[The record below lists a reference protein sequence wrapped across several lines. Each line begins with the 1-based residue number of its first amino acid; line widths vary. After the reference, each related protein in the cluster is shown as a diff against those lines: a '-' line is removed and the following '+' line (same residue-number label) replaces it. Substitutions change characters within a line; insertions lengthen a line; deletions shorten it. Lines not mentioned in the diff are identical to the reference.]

1 LSHIRLEKGI
11 FTVYYWYN
19 TNLGLMALKQKVD
32 GEIKSAMIAKDK
44 VRLTALRAIKSMILL
59 EETKGGFSGELSEDE
74 EMKLLTKAAKQRK
87 DSADIYQQQNRPDLL
102 EVELAELAVIQE
114 FLPKALTDDELTL
127 AIQEIINVTGAVSAK
142 EMGKVI
148 GAANKQ
154 LAGKA
159 DGKAIADK
167 VKSLLNG

>member
-1 LSHIRLEKGI
+1 
-11 FTVYYWYN
+11 
-19 TNLGLMALKQKVD
+19 MALKQKIE

-114 FLPKALTDDELTL
+114 FLPKALTDEELTL
-127 AIQEIINVTGAVSAK
+127 AIQEIINVTGATSAK

-159 DGKAIADK
+159 EGKAIADK

>member
-1 LSHIRLEKGI
+1 
-11 FTVYYWYN
+11 
-19 TNLGLMALKQKVD
+19 MALKQKVE

-59 EETKGGFSGELSEDE
+59 EETKGGFSGELSQDE

-114 FLPKALTDDELTL
+114 FLPKALTDEELTT

>member
-1 LSHIRLEKGI
+1 
-11 FTVYYWYN
+11 
-19 TNLGLMALKQKVD
+19 MALKQKID

-74 EMKLLTKAAKQRK
+74 EMKLLSKAAKQRK
-87 DSADIYQQQNRPDLL
+87 DSADIYQQQNRTDLL

-114 FLPKALTDDELTL
+114 FLPKALTDEELTL
-127 AIQEIINVTGAVSAK
+127 AIQEIIHVTGAVSAK

-159 DGKAIADK
+159 EGKAIADK
-167 VKSLLNG
+167 VKSILNG

>member
-1 LSHIRLEKGI
+1 
-11 FTVYYWYN
+11 
-19 TNLGLMALKQKVD
+19 MALKQKIE

-87 DSADIYQQQNRPDLL
+87 DSADIYHQQNRPDLL

-114 FLPKALTDDELTL
+114 FLPKALTDEELTL
-127 AIQEIINVTGAVSAK
+127 AIQEIINVTGATSAK

-159 DGKAIADK
+159 EGKAIADK

>member
-1 LSHIRLEKGI
+1 
-11 FTVYYWYN
+11 
-19 TNLGLMALKQKVD
+19 MALKQKVE

-59 EETKGGFSGELSEDE
+59 EETKGEFSGELSSED
-74 EMKLLTKAAKQRK
+74 EMKLLTKAAKQRR